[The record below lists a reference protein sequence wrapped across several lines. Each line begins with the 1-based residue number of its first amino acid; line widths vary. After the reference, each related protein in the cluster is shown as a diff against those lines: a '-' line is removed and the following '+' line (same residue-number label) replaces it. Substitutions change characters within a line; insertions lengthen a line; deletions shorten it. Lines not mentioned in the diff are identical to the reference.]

1 MGGKLSGLI
10 GREIVIGR
18 LRSLWVMAEVET
30 LGILDDIES
39 LVCDNLQVV
48 SYKWLSRNFLV
59 SSNAAKRLL
68 HEFVE
73 KKGSNLEVVYT
84 LSGWL
89 KNDPSVYHIT
99 LASRNKLKEAKQEFD
114 DNCSVQVYSVQT
126 CIPKDSASLWNAEFI
141 QAEEL
146 FKQAPT
152 INNCLRDNRLC
163 RISNSFVKRNVEGTH
178 DGNTAVLN
186 SNSTVAVASKVDPAH
201 KPASVSQPQQKN
213 QQQIS
218 PRVGQQSSNEVKNVN
233 SHHTGVHE
241 EAIKPAT
248 EREKFVQF
256 PADKKKDLQNNK
268 VSSGT
273 GGSLATMWGRVS
285 TKSKPVEAPAETS
298 NTKSNIAVN
307 ADAKV
312 CAGKTVEEGS
322 SDDDD
327 HGINFKRASNG
338 EGSRKRRVFIDS
350 SDEEDDFRDAVSLAS
365 PGLPKVKSSSNS
377 DLCSK
382 ADLVEKSSLD
392 PKGHKERK
400 LEVKEEN
407 DLKKVSE
414 HLPRKEPVAVSK
426 NNKNGMHTSDK
437 AINHNPETSACSKD
451 KETSASMNSSRMVAK
466 GDNSG
471 ISSSNRIQNHIEEAA
486 DVKRKVIDAA
496 PSSPKR
502 RKVLKTR
509 IDERGREVTEVVWE
523 GDDLEGKDNIN
534 EKMKDTTMKAS
545 NSAVTTNNRP
555 PAPKKSP
562 AVGLV
567 APSNPVSKAGNKKGG
582 KDPKQGNILSFFKKV

>member
-1 MGGKLSGLI
+1 
-10 GREIVIGR
+10 
-18 LRSLWVMAEVET
+18 MAEVET

-68 HEFVE
+68 QEFVE

-89 KNDPSVYHIT
+89 KNDPSVYHIR
-99 LASRNKLKEAKQEFD
+99 LASRNKLGDAKQEFD

-126 CIPKDSASLWNAEFI
+126 CIPKDSASLWNAEFM

-163 RISNSFVKRNVEGTH
+163 RISNSFVKRNVEGTY
-178 DGNTAVLN
+178 DGSTAVLN
-186 SNSTVAVASKVDPAH
+186 SNSTVSVASQVNPAH
-201 KPASVSQPQQKN
+201 KSASVPQPQKKN
-213 QQQIS
+213 QQKIS
-218 PRVGQQSSNEVKNVN
+218 PPVGQQSSNEVKNVN
-233 SHHTGVHE
+233 ISHHKGVHE
-241 EAIKPAT
+241 EASKPAT
-248 EREKFVQF
+248 EREKVVQF
-256 PADKKKDLQNNK
+256 PADKKDPQNNK
-268 VSSGT
+268 LSSGT

-285 TKSKPVEAPAETS
+285 AKPKPVEAPAETS
-298 NTKSNIAVN
+298 KSKSNT

-312 CAGKTVEEGS
+312 CAGKTVEEES

-350 SDEEDDFRDAVSLAS
+350 SDEEDEFRDAVSLAS
-365 PGLPKVKSSSNS
+365 PGSPKVKASSNS
-377 DLCSK
+377 DVCSK
-382 ADLVEKSSLD
+382 AHLVEKSSLD

-407 DLKKVSE
+407 DLKKVPE
-414 HLPRKEPVAVSK
+414 NLPRKEPVAVSK
-426 NNKNGMHTSDK
+426 SNKNGTQASDK
-437 AINHNPETSACSKD
+437 AINHNSKTNACSKD
-451 KETSASMNSSRMVAK
+451 NGTSASLNSSRIVVK
-466 GDNSG
+466 GENSG
-471 ISSSNRIQNHIEEAA
+471 ISSSNKIQNRIEEAA
-486 DVKRKVIDAA
+486 DVKHKVSDAA
-496 PSSPKR
+496 PNSPKR

-523 GDDLEGKDNIN
+523 GDELEGKDNVN
-534 EKMKDTTMKAS
+534 AKMKDTTTKAS
-545 NSAVTTNNRP
+545 NSAVPTNNRP

-567 APSNPVSKAGNKKGG
+567 APSNAGSKAGNKKGG

>member
-1 MGGKLSGLI
+1 
-10 GREIVIGR
+10 
-18 LRSLWVMAEVET
+18 MAEVET
-30 LGILDDIES
+30 LGILDDVES

-68 HEFVE
+68 QEFVE

-89 KNDPSVYHIT
+89 KNDPSVYHIR
-99 LASRNKLKEAKQEFD
+99 LASRTKLGEAKQEFD

-163 RISNSFVKRNVEGTH
+163 RISNSFVKRNVEETH
-178 DGNTAVLN
+178 DGSTAVLN
-186 SNSTVAVASKVDPAH
+186 SNSTVVASKVDPAH
-201 KPASVSQPQQKN
+201 KTAIPQPQQKN

-218 PRVGQQSSNEVKNVN
+218 PHFGQQSSNEVKNVN
-233 SHHTGVHE
+233 NSHHTGVHE
-241 EAIKPAT
+241 EASKPAT
-248 EREKFVQF
+248 EREKVLQF
-256 PADKKKDLQNNK
+256 PVDKKKDPQNNK

-285 TKSKPVEAPAETS
+285 AKPKPVEAPAETS
-298 NTKSNIAVN
+298 KTKSDTAVN

-365 PGLPKVKSSSNS
+365 PGSPKVNSSSNP
-377 DLCSK
+377 DVCSK
-382 ADLVEKSSLD
+382 AHLVEKSSLD

-400 LEVKEEN
+400 LEAKEEN

-414 HLPRKEPVAVSK
+414 HLPRKESVAVSK
-426 NNKNGMHTSDK
+426 SIKNGMHASDK
-437 AINHNPETSACSKD
+437 AINHSPETTACSKD
-451 KETSASMNSSRMVAK
+451 NGSGASLNSSRSVAK

-471 ISSSNRIQNHIEEAA
+471 ISSSKHIENRIEEAA
-486 DVKRKVIDAA
+486 DVKRKVSDAA

-509 IDERGREVTEVVWE
+509 IDERGREVSEVVWE
-523 GDDLEGKDNIN
+523 GDELEGKDNIN
-534 EKMKDTTMKAS
+534 AKMKDTAMKAS

-562 AVGLV
+562 AVGLA

>member
-1 MGGKLSGLI
+1 
-10 GREIVIGR
+10 
-18 LRSLWVMAEVET
+18 MAQVET

-59 SSNAAKRLL
+59 SSNVAKKLL
-68 HEFVE
+68 QEFVE
-73 KKGSNLEVVYT
+73 KKGSDLEVVYT

-89 KNDPSVYHIT
+89 KNNPSVYHIR
-99 LASRNKLKEAKQEFD
+99 LASRNKLGEAKEEFD

-146 FKQAPT
+146 FKQDPK

-163 RISNSFVKRNVEGTH
+163 HISNSYVKRNVEGAH
-178 DGNTAVLN
+178 SGSTAVPN
-186 SNSTVAVASKVDPAH
+186 TDSMVSVASKSVPAH
-201 KPASVSQPQQKN
+201 KSASVPQPQQKN
-213 QQQIS
+213 QQQLN
-218 PRVGQQSSNEVKNVN
+218 PRFGQQSSNEVKNVHN
-233 SHHTGVHE
+233 YTGGHE
-241 EAIKPAT
+241 EASKPAT
-248 EREKFVQF
+248 EREKFLQF
-256 PADKKKDLQNNK
+256 PVDKKKDLQNNK

-285 TKSKPVEAPAETS
+285 AKSRPIEAPAEIDI
-298 NTKSNIAVN
+298 TKSNT
-307 ADAKV
+307 ADTKA
-312 CAGKTVEEGS
+312 CAGQTVEEGS

-327 HGINFKRASNG
+327 LGINIKRSSNG
-338 EGSRKRRVFIDS
+338 EGSRKRRVFFDS
-350 SDEEDDFRDAVSLAS
+350 SDEEDDFKEAVSLAS
-365 PGLPKVKSSSNS
+365 PGSPKLKSSSNL

-382 ADLVEKSSLD
+382 AHSGEKSSLD
-392 PKGHKERK
+392 PKEHKEKK

-407 DLKKVSE
+407 NMKKAADP
-414 HLPRKEPVAVSK
+414 LPRKESVVSK
-426 NNKNGMHTSDK
+426 NNKNGIHASDK
-437 AINHNPETSACSKD
+437 VISHNPGTNACSKD
-451 KETSASMNSSRMVAK
+451 NGTSASLNSSRIAAK
-466 GDNSG
+466 GNNREVST
-471 ISSSNRIQNHIEEAA
+471 SNQIQNCIEEAA
-486 DVKRKVIDAA
+486 DVKNNVSEAA

-523 GDDLEGKDNIN
+523 GNDLEGKANSN
-534 EKMKDTTMKAS
+534 TVKKDTMLKAG
-545 NSAVTTNNRP
+545 NSEVTTNTRP

-567 APSNPVSKAGNKKGG
+567 APSNPVSKAGNKKGA